1 VRRFV
6 SPFSTNRMTWIK
18 PSFRW
23 LMQRSGWA
31 RKPGQEHI
39 RAVRI
44 TRAGWEQALGGAVLT
59 SPEKR
64 VDAVNARWRE

>member
-1 VRRFV
+1 MAAGFGGVLPSAQRFV
-6 SPFSTNRMTWIK
+6 SPFSLNRMTWIK

-39 RAVRI
+39 LAVRI
-44 TRAGWEQALGGAVLT
+44 TRAG
-59 SPEKR
+59 
-64 VDAVNARWRE
+64 